1 MQSFFAER
9 FFSLFDADGS
19 GFISLGE
26 LMDGLTLLT
35 NGSEV
40 DKLHFLFQVYDVDG
54 TVYTGQNILNKNL
67 WLS

>member
-1 MQSFFAER
+1 MPTQIRFSFILVHVQSFFTER
-9 FFSLFDADGS
+9 FFRLFDKDSSGS
-19 GFISLGE
+19 ISLRE

-54 TVYTGQNILNKNL
+54 N
-67 WLS
+67 